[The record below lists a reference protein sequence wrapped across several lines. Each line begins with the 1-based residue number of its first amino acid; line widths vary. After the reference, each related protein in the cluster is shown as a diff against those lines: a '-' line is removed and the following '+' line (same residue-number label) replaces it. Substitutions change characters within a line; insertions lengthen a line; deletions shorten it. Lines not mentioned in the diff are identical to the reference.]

1 MNLSAILNIITG
13 AVEQGLI
20 YGILALG
27 LLITYRILDFPDLT
41 VDSSFPLGA
50 AITAL
55 MTVNGYPPVLSLF
68 AAAAAG
74 AVAGLVTGLIHV
86 RCHVRD
92 LLSGIIT
99 MTGLYSINLR
109 IAGKA
114 NLPFFANATLFKNPF
129 TKSLPAWIAPYSTL
143 IIILLIVLAAKLLLD
158 WYLKTKAGFLLRAA
172 GDNASVVTTLAR
184 DVGTTKIIGLMIAN
198 ALVALSGAV
207 MAQHQRSFDISMGTG
222 TMVTGSGPH
231 SGDEG
236 VGMEGRLELDTRMLT
251 YLPAA
256 AMYVYL
262 GLTAVV
268 MYMLYR
274 SKAPKAAI
282 NTGWVLIAM
291 IIVQWAIGL
300 IQYYLGVPRWTVPA
314 HIAMSSVVVAFT
326 AFLWAHGRR
335 RPVAGADQ
343 AAAPD
348 KVASAV

>member
-13 AVEQGLI
+13 ALEQGLI

-222 TMVTGSGPH
+222 TMVTGLASVIIGTNLFK
-231 SGDEG
+231 SLGWMKSTTMVIIG
-236 VGMEGRLELDTRMLT
+236 SVLYKLCVSAAISCGLEAQDMKLI
-251 YLPAA
+251 
-256 AMYVYL
+256 
-262 GLTAVV
+262 TAV
-268 MYMLYR
+268 LFL
-274 SKAPKAAI
+274 
-282 NTGWVLIAM
+282 LI
-291 IIVQWAIGL
+291 L
-300 IQYYLGVPRWTVPA
+300 IFAQTQFKRK
-314 HIAMSSVVVAFT
+314 
-326 AFLWAHGRR
+326 
-335 RPVAGADQ
+335 
-343 AAAPD
+343 
-348 KVASAV
+348 KVRIHA

>member
-13 AVEQGLI
+13 ALEQGLI

-55 MTVNGYPPVLSLF
+55 MTVNGYPPVVSLF

-74 AVAGLVTGLIHV
+74 ALAGLVTGLIHV

-114 NLPFFANATLFKNPF
+114 NLPFFANATLFKNSF

-172 GDNASVVTTLAR
+172 GDNASVVSTLAR

-222 TMVTGSGPH
+222 TMVTGLASVIIGTNLFKNLGWMK
-231 SGDEG
+231 STTMVIIGSVLYKLCVSAAISCG
-236 VGMEGRLELDTRMLT
+236 LEAQDMKLI
-251 YLPAA
+251 
-256 AMYVYL
+256 
-262 GLTAVV
+262 TAV
-268 MYMLYR
+268 LFL
-274 SKAPKAAI
+274 
-282 NTGWVLIAM
+282 LI
-291 IIVQWAIGL
+291 L
-300 IQYYLGVPRWTVPA
+300 IFAQTQFKRK
-314 HIAMSSVVVAFT
+314 
-326 AFLWAHGRR
+326 
-335 RPVAGADQ
+335 
-343 AAAPD
+343 
-348 KVASAV
+348 KVRIHA

>member
-222 TMVTGSGPH
+222 TMVTGLASVIIGTNLFK
-231 SGDEG
+231 SLGWMKSTTMVIIG
-236 VGMEGRLELDTRMLT
+236 SVLYKLCVSAAISCGLEAQDMKLI
-251 YLPAA
+251 
-256 AMYVYL
+256 
-262 GLTAVV
+262 TAV
-268 MYMLYR
+268 LFL
-274 SKAPKAAI
+274 
-282 NTGWVLIAM
+282 LI
-291 IIVQWAIGL
+291 L
-300 IQYYLGVPRWTVPA
+300 IFAQTQFKRK
-314 HIAMSSVVVAFT
+314 
-326 AFLWAHGRR
+326 
-335 RPVAGADQ
+335 
-343 AAAPD
+343 
-348 KVASAV
+348 KVRIHA

>member
-68 AAAAAG
+68 VAAAAG

-222 TMVTGSGPH
+222 TMVTGLASVIIGTN
-231 SGDEG
+231 
-236 VGMEGRLELDTRMLT
+236 LFKN
-251 YLPAA
+251 
-256 AMYVYL
+256 L
-262 GLTAVV
+262 GLMKSTTMVIIGSVLYKLCVSAAISCGLEAQDMKLITAV
-268 MYMLYR
+268 LFL
-274 SKAPKAAI
+274 
-282 NTGWVLIAM
+282 LI
-291 IIVQWAIGL
+291 L
-300 IQYYLGVPRWTVPA
+300 IFAQTQFKRK
-314 HIAMSSVVVAFT
+314 
-326 AFLWAHGRR
+326 
-335 RPVAGADQ
+335 
-343 AAAPD
+343 
-348 KVASAV
+348 KVRIHA

>member
-13 AVEQGLI
+13 ALEQGLI

-222 TMVTGSGPH
+222 TMVTGLASVIIGTN
-231 SGDEG
+231 
-236 VGMEGRLELDTRMLT
+236 LFKN
-251 YLPAA
+251 
-256 AMYVYL
+256 L
-262 GLTAVV
+262 GLMKSTTMVIIGSVLYKLCVSAAISCGLEAQDMKLITAV
-268 MYMLYR
+268 LFL
-274 SKAPKAAI
+274 
-282 NTGWVLIAM
+282 LI
-291 IIVQWAIGL
+291 L
-300 IQYYLGVPRWTVPA
+300 IFAQTQFKRK
-314 HIAMSSVVVAFT
+314 
-326 AFLWAHGRR
+326 
-335 RPVAGADQ
+335 
-343 AAAPD
+343 
-348 KVASAV
+348 KVRIHA

>member
-222 TMVTGSGPH
+222 TMVTGLASVIIGTNLFK
-231 SGDEG
+231 SLGWMKSTTMVIIG
-236 VGMEGRLELDTRMLT
+236 SVLYKLCVSAAISCGLEAQDMKLI
-251 YLPAA
+251 
-256 AMYVYL
+256 
-262 GLTAVV
+262 TAV
-268 MYMLYR
+268 LFL
-274 SKAPKAAI
+274 
-282 NTGWVLIAM
+282 LI
-291 IIVQWAIGL
+291 L
-300 IQYYLGVPRWTVPA
+300 IFAQTQFKRT
-314 HIAMSSVVVAFT
+314 
-326 AFLWAHGRR
+326 
-335 RPVAGADQ
+335 
-343 AAAPD
+343 
-348 KVASAV
+348 KVRIHA

>member
-55 MTVNGYPPVLSLF
+55 MTVNGYPPVLSLL

-114 NLPFFANATLFKNPF
+114 NLPFFANATLFKNSF

-143 IIILLIVLAAKLLLD
+143 IIILLIVIIAKLLLD

-172 GDNASVVTTLAR
+172 GDNPSVVSTLAR

-222 TMVTGSGPH
+222 TMVTGLASVIIGTNLFKKLGWMK
-231 SGDEG
+231 STTMVIIGSVLYKLCVSVAISCG
-236 VGMEGRLELDTRMLT
+236 LEAQDMKLI
-251 YLPAA
+251 
-256 AMYVYL
+256 
-262 GLTAVV
+262 TAV
-268 MYMLYR
+268 LFL
-274 SKAPKAAI
+274 
-282 NTGWVLIAM
+282 LI
-291 IIVQWAIGL
+291 L
-300 IQYYLGVPRWTVPA
+300 IFAQTQFKRK
-314 HIAMSSVVVAFT
+314 
-326 AFLWAHGRR
+326 
-335 RPVAGADQ
+335 
-343 AAAPD
+343 
-348 KVASAV
+348 KVRIHA